1 MKTAPLTVDLHLHF
15 DADCLHCR
23 LWRTI
28 SDHCGGVAPTWAVR
42 DALTSV
48 LAQLIATCADPSQ
61 HPPLIEYV
69 RAEIVTETARFH
81 AETASPPRSAMS

>member
-1 MKTAPLTVDLHLHF
+1 MKRAPLTVDLHLHV
-15 DADCLHCR
+15 DPDCLHCR

-28 SDHCGGVAPTWAVR
+28 SDHCGGVTQTSAVR

-48 LAQLIATCADPSQ
+48 LAQLIATCPDPSR

-69 RAEIVTETARFH
+69 RAEIVTKTARFH
-81 AETASPPRSAMS
+81 AEAAAPPRSAMS